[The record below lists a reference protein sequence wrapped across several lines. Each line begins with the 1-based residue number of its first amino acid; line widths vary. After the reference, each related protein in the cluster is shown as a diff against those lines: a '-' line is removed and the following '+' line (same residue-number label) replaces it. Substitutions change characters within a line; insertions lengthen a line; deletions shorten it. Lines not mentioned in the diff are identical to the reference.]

1 MTDMTEYWLYLA
13 VKVACCTYII
23 YKVWGWKKKIRKICG
38 LLFVPRTAS
47 GAESNAAVT
56 DVPVPD
62 VMGSTRYVYLDK
74 DAGQTVAPVL
84 SEPMETVPAEEAETD
99 GDLLPEEVEY
109 DLPIETLKI
118 IGEEQKALDALPRD
132 AEAVTTEPVSLNDLI
147 LAGDVLMG
155 IDKDGQDKEKQLRAA
170 RTLHRIQGTDLYDI
184 LVSQVENA
192 ETVSALIDRYLD
204 ENGEPRVKL
213 QSLRKLEPIRDWK
226 QLL

>member
-1 MTDMTEYWLYLA
+1 MNMLKYVFYMS
-13 VKVACCTYII
+13 VKVICCAYII
-23 YKVWGWKKKIRKICG
+23 YKVWKWKKKVREICG
-38 LLFVPRTAS
+38 LLFVPQAAS
-47 GAESNAAVT
+47 GAEDNATVT
-56 DVPVPD
+56 DVPVLD
-62 VMGSTRYVYLDK
+62 IMGSTRYVYLDK

-84 SEPMETVPAEEAETD
+84 SEPMETAPAEEAETD

-109 DLPIETLKI
+109 DLSMDTLKI

-155 IDKDGQDKEKQLRAA
+155 IDKDGLDTEKQLRAA

-192 ETVSALIDRYLD
+192 ETVSSLIDKYLD
-204 ENGEPRVKL
+204 GNGESSVKL
-213 QSLRKLEPIRDWK
+213 QSLRKLESIRDWK

>member
-1 MTDMTEYWLYLA
+1 MTGHWLYLA
-13 VKVACCTYII
+13 VKIACCTYII
-23 YKVWGWKKKIRKICG
+23 YKVWGWKKKIRRICG
-38 LLFVPRTAS
+38 LLLIPRTTS
-47 GAESNAAVT
+47 EAEKDATVT
-56 DVPVPD
+56 NVPVPD
-62 VMGSTRYVYLDK
+62 VMGGTRYVYLDK

-84 SEPMETVPAEEAETD
+84 SEPMETVPAGEAETD
-99 GDLLPEEVEY
+99 DSLLPEEVEHE
-109 DLPIETLKI
+109 LPMETLKI

-155 IDKDGQDKEKQLRAA
+155 IDGQDTEKQLRAA

-204 ENGEPRVKL
+204 ENGEPRERKTAKEEKHPVKDWR
-213 QSLRKLEPIRDWK
+213 SLI
-226 QLL
+226 

>member
-23 YKVWGWKKKIRKICG
+23 YKVWGWKKKIREICG
-38 LLFVPRTAS
+38 LLFVPRTAA
-47 GAESNAAVT
+47 GTEDNTAIT

-84 SEPMETVPAEEAETD
+84 SEPMETVPAGEAETD
-99 GDLLPEEVEY
+99 EGLLPEEVEH
-109 DLPIETLKI
+109 DLPMETLKI

-132 AEAVTTEPVSLNDLI
+132 AESVTTEPVSLNDLI

-155 IDKDGQDKEKQLRAA
+155 IDKDGQDKAKQLRAA
-170 RTLHRIQGTDLYDI
+170 QTLYRIQGTDLYDI

-192 ETVSALIDRYLD
+192 ETVSALIDQYLD
-204 ENGEPRVKL
+204 ENGEPRERKASKESKLPVK
-213 QSLRKLEPIRDWK
+213 DWRN
-226 QLL
+226 LI

>member
-1 MTDMTEYWLYLA
+1 MTDMTEHWLYLA
-13 VKVACCTYII
+13 VRMACCAYII
-23 YKVWGWKKKIRKICG
+23 YKVWGWKKKIREICG
-38 LLFVPRTAS
+38 LLFVPQAAS
-47 GAESNAAVT
+47 GAEGNAAVT

-99 GDLLPEEVEY
+99 ENLLPEEVEY
-109 DLPIETLKI
+109 DLPMETLKM
-118 IGEEQKALDALPRD
+118 IGEEQKVLDALPRD

-155 IDKDGQDKEKQLRAA
+155 IDKQAA

-204 ENGEPRVKL
+204 ENGEPREREASKE
-213 QSLRKLEPIRDWK
+213 SKPPAKDWRN
-226 QLL
+226 LI

>member
-1 MTDMTEYWLYLA
+1 MNDITEHWLYLA

-23 YKVWGWKKKIRKICG
+23 YKVWGWKKRIREICG
-38 LLFVPRTAS
+38 LLFVPRTVAH
-47 GAESNAAVT
+47 AESNATVT

-84 SEPMETVPAEEAETD
+84 SEPMETIPTGEAETD
-99 GDLLPEEVEY
+99 EDLLSEEVEY
-109 DLPIETLKI
+109 DLPMETLKI

-132 AEAVTTEPVSLNDLI
+132 AESVTTEPVSLNDLI
-147 LAGDVLMG
+147 LAGDVLMNM
-155 IDKDGQDKEKQLRAA
+155 DKDVQDKAKQLRAA
-170 RTLHRIQGTDLYDI
+170 QTLYRIQGTDLYDI

-204 ENGEPRVKL
+204 ENGEPRE
-213 QSLRKLEPIRDWK
+213 RKASKERKPSAKDWRN
-226 QLL
+226 LI